1 MNSIEVTPSEVEATR
16 GQSAPSRQRR
26 ARRVLGMRALMTAGA
41 LAGLMVP
48 EMAVAADD
56 GIFSQIAEVLETV
69 ANDLVGSGWL
79 TWVGVI
85 AVAIGG
91 VLFAVGEL
99 SGPFGYV
106 LRVVAGLAV
115 AVGATSLG
123 ASFVGGGG
131 GGGAAMIDAK
141 VPVVAHAGAARPAGR
156 LG

>member
-1 MNSIEVTPSEVEATR
+1 
-16 GQSAPSRQRR
+16 
-26 ARRVLGMRALMTAGA
+26 MRALMTAGA
-41 LAGLMVP
+41 LAGLMVL

-141 VPVVAHAGAARPAGR
+141 VPVVAHAGAARPAER

>member
-1 MNSIEVTPSEVEATR
+1 MNSIEMTPSEVEATR
-16 GQSAPSRQRR
+16 VHPAPSCRRR
-26 ARRVLGMRALMTAGA
+26 ARMAMGMRALMTAGA

-48 EMAVAADD
+48 EMAFAGDEE

-123 ASFVGGGG
+123 ASFAGGGG
-131 GGGAAMIDAK
+131 TAMIDAAA
-141 VPVVAHAGAARPAGR
+141 PVVAHADAAGTAGQ
-156 LG
+156 LV